1 MSIGPTPAA
10 LYLVLGLLGGCVYVP
25 RTTAVYDEKCQSYQR
40 QMTLEAQ
47 QVGSIMGCGGDACI
61 HALVVMG
68 AVSAATAVVSG
79 SVVVI
84 GNVVYWVEH
93 RGRCLASP
101 KSPSSVEPARV
112 R

>member
-1 MSIGPTPAA
+1 MSIGHPPAA

-25 RTTAVYDEKCQSYQR
+25 HTTAVYDEKCQAFQR
-40 QMTLEAQ
+40 HMTLESQ
-47 QVGSIMGCGGDACI
+47 QIGTILGCGGDACI
-61 HALVVMG
+61 HALVVMV

-93 RGRCLASP
+93 RGRCLTAAKKP
-101 KSPSSVEPARV
+101 E
-112 R
+112 